1 MSEENTTPGAT
12 PPQNAEPANPYLAA
26 GAPAQHP
33 GQPVHITNQVIIVQQ
48 KSMAVAYLLWFFLG
62 QLGIHKFYLNKTG
75 MGIAYLLLGIVG
87 WATTVLLI
95 GWAILAVLW
104 IMLVID
110 LFTIPGS
117 VESANRHTAAG
128 IRY

>member
-1 MSEENTTPGAT
+1 MTEENTTPGTT
-12 PPQNAEPANPYLAA
+12 PPQ
-26 GAPAQHP
+26 HS
-33 GQPVHITNQVIIVQQ
+33 GQPVHITNHVVIVQQ

-75 MGIAYLLLGIVG
+75 MGITYLLLGIVG
-87 WATTVLLI
+87 WATTVLFI

-104 IMLVID
+104 MMLVID
-110 LFTIPGS
+110 LFTIPGAIAA
-117 VESANRHTAAG
+117 ANHRTAA